1 MNIFEEVLHRLSS
14 KTRIRALFK
23 DVHVE
28 DLERIVSRLNE
39 VLAEKQEA
47 REKEEEKR
55 QEKLVSI
62 ENIKK
67 LMADSGVSLGDL
79 GISDQEGATKTKRR
93 RNVQKYT
100 FEYQTDAGDTVQWQ
114 GATTGRLPRDFQAY
128 LERTGKSRLDC
139 ALEPIETEKTEEE

>member
-14 KTRIRALFK
+14 KTRIRSLFK

-28 DLERIVSRLNE
+28 DLERIVSRMNE
-39 VLAEKQEA
+39 VLAEKQEV
-47 REKEEEKR
+47 RQKEEEKR
-55 QEKLVSI
+55 QEKLASI
-62 ENIKK
+62 ENIRK
-67 LMADSGVSLGDL
+67 LMADNGVSMDDL
-79 GISDQEGATKTKRR
+79 GSLDQEGTQKRR

-100 FEYQTDAGDTVQWQ
+100 FEYLTEAGDRAQWQ

-139 ALEPIETEKTEEE
+139 ALEPITTETTEA

>member
-14 KTRIRALFK
+14 KTRIRSLFK

-28 DLERIVSRLNE
+28 DLERIVARLNE
-39 VLAEKQEA
+39 VLAEKQET
-47 REKEEEKR
+47 RQKEEEKR
-55 QEKLVSI
+55 QEKLANI

-67 LMADSGVSLGDL
+67 LMADNGVSMDDL
-79 GISDQEGATKTKRR
+79 GGLDQEGTQKRR

-100 FEYQTDAGDTVQWQ
+100 FEYQTEAGDSVQWQ

-139 ALEPIETEKTEEE
+139 ALEPITTETAEA